1 MRLVGI
7 YLTMQPID
15 RYSFLISIFGV
26 FMLVGG
32 WHTIRWAGPA
42 LGFLIFMFPLPS
54 VLEHNILWRLQTLA
68 SVGSTF
74 VLQTMGV
81 AAFREGN
88 LIKVPGRE
96 PEHRRRV

>member
-1 MRLVGI
+1 MV
-7 YLTMQPID
+7 
-15 RYSFLISIFGV
+15 SIFGV

-42 LGFLIFMFPLPS
+42 LGFLFFMLPLPS
-54 VLEHNILWRLQTLA
+54 VIEHNVLWRLQTLA

-88 LIKVPGRE
+88 LIKVPGRI
-96 PEHRRRV
+96 